1 MIDWSKYIFQNS
13 AGQSV
18 GRFPITRPYGD
29 RTVRDL
35 GDTSLHTWQQE
46 LGDRRKKTLIT
57 KDFTTHIILTVIKS
71 LFEKF
76 LGIRKTGEFV
86 PRADGWC
93 SDSDN
98 EIDFRFSFASAPSR
112 GGGIEQ
118 CSISQPRDA
127 IHSYSPST
135 LGAVTNV
142 AVTPAAKPCHVIA
155 GRKYIGGTDSEL

>member
-1 MIDWSKYIFQNS
+1 MQVSPS
-13 AGQSV
+13 GGV
-18 GRFPITRPYGD
+18 FPITRLYGD

-35 GDTSLHTWQQE
+35 DDTSLHTWQQE
-46 LGDRRKKTLIT
+46 LGLRRSEIAIDGKKPLIT
-57 KDFTTHIILTVIKS
+57 KDVNTHIILTVIKS

-98 EIDFRFSFASAPSR
+98 EIDFQFPFAGASSR

-118 CSISQPRDA
+118 CSISQPRDEM
-127 IHSYSPST
+127 HSYNPST
-135 LGAVTNV
+135 QALL
-142 AVTPAAKPCHVIA
+142 
-155 GRKYIGGTDSEL
+155 RML